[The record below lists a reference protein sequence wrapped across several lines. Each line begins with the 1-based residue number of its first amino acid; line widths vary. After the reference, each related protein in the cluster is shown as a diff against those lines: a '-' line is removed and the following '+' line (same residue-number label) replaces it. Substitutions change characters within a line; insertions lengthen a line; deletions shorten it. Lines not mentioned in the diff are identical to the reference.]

1 MQSTSTGD
9 ISVFN
14 TKILEEAVLLLKKQK
29 HFVIMFSPYI
39 QDDKIMAG
47 KWIDEVLQCKEDEEG
62 FIVPIKFRK
71 CLEEYK
77 NCYREKRL

>member
-1 MQSTSTGD
+1 
-9 ISVFN
+9 
-14 TKILEEAVLLLKKQK
+14 
-29 HFVIMFSPYI
+29 
-39 QDDKIMAG
+39 MAG